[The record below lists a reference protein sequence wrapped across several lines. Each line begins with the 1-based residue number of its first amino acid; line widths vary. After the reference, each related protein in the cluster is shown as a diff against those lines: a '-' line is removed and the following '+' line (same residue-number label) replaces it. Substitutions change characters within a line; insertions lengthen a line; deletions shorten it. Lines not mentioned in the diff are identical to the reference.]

1 MRSTLSQALP
11 HPDRGMGGKALP
23 AGCSLSNFQFTSPH
37 PAAHEYRLPLF
48 LIAILLFLSPSLA
61 QAKTYYLS
69 PTGND
74 GNTGESASLP
84 WLSPAHS
91 LNCGDVI
98 VAAPGSNYSA
108 ANFFTGKWG
117 TVSCPAANSVAW
129 LQCSTFDACKIRA
142 TTGAG
147 MWIDKSF
154 WGVQGWEV
162 TTTAADPT
170 GTCFSAQPN
179 YTSPVK
185 IHHIIFANNIANG
198 CSQGGFA
205 LLNRGQA
212 GVDYFAVV
220 GNIAYNTAQGKTSCT
235 SGISI
240 HQPVQSDTVP
250 GTHIYVAGNLSY
262 GNLEPSKCGGGGPT
276 AGEGIIFDG
285 FDGSDESKD
294 HVSPYWSQAVAH
306 DNIVINNGAKGIEV
320 DNNSAG
326 SYHST
331 ISLDQNT
338 SWGNLTDPNQTWLG
352 CAEISLFKTSDTH
365 VSRNAIAAKSATGCS
380 GHPIFALAVSNG
392 NATDSVTHN
401 VAYGHNGNNAF
412 LYDSGSFSWGSTN
425 LMGIDPEFA
434 HAFVPG
440 APNCKATGSV
450 PKCMAPVIAA
460 FTPKASAAAGLG
472 YQKPG
477 SASGKDPLFPKWL
490 CTANLP
496 SGLITMTCE

>member
-1 MRSTLSQALP
+1 MRSTLSRALP
-11 HPDRGMGGKALP
+11 HPNVGMGAKALP
-23 AGCSLSNFQFTSPH
+23 TVSSLPTFHVRPGQSAVH
-37 PAAHEYRLPLF
+37 RRYRLPLF
-48 LIAILLFLSPSLA
+48 LFALLLLLSPALA

-74 GNTGESASLP
+74 GYPGESASLP
-84 WLSPAHS
+84 WLSPNHP

-98 VAAPGSNYSA
+98 VAAPSGNYSP

-129 LQCSTFDACKIRA
+129 LQCATFDACKIRA
-142 TTGAG
+142 TTATG

-162 TTTAADPT
+162 TTIAADPS

-179 YTSPVK
+179 YTSAVE

-205 LLNRGQA
+205 LGNRGHA

-220 GNIAYNTAQGKTSCT
+220 GNIAFNTAQGKTSCA

-240 HQPVQSDTVP
+240 HQPVQSDTLP
-250 GTHIYVAGNLSY
+250 GTHIYVAGNFSY
-262 GNLEPSKCGGGGPT
+262 SNLEPSKCGGGSPT

-285 FDGSDESKD
+285 FDGSQGGLA
-294 HVSPYWSQAVAH
+294 PYWSQAVAH
-306 DNIVINNGAKGIEV
+306 NNIVINNGAKGIEV

-331 ISLDQNT
+331 ISVDQNT
-338 SWGNLTDPNQTWLG
+338 SWGNLTDPNQAWFG

-365 VSRNAIAAKSATGCS
+365 ISRNAIATKSATGCS

-392 NATDSVTHN
+392 DGTDSAVHN

-412 LYDSGSFSWGSTN
+412 LYNSGSFSWGSTN
-425 LMGIDPEFA
+425 LMGTDPAFA
-434 HAFVPG
+434 HPFVPG
-440 APNCKATGSV
+440 APSCRATGNV
-450 PKCMAPVIAA
+450 PKCMSSVIAG
-460 FTPKASAAAGLG
+460 FIPKASATEGLG

-477 SASGKDPLFPKWL
+477 SAAGKDPLFPKWL

-496 SGLITMTCE
+496 SGLITTSCE

>member
-11 HPDRGMGGKALP
+11 HPIAGMGGKALP
-23 AGCSLSNFQFTSPH
+23 SPCPLPNFHVRPGQSAVH
-37 PAAHEYRLPLF
+37 QRHRLP
-48 LIAILLFLSPSLA
+48 ILLFALLALAGPSLA

-74 GNTGESASLP
+74 GYNGESAGRP
-84 WLSPAHS
+84 WLSPNHP

-98 VAAPGSNYSA
+98 VAAPSGNYSA

-129 LQCSTFDACKIRA
+129 LQCAAFDACKIRA
-142 TTGAG
+142 STATG

-162 TTTAADPT
+162 TTTAADPS

-179 YTSPVK
+179 YTSAVE
-185 IHHIIFANNIANG
+185 IHHIIYANNIANG

-205 LLNRGQA
+205 LGNRGHA

-220 GNIAYNTAQGKTSCT
+220 GNIAFNTAQGKTSCA

-240 HQPVQSDTVP
+240 HQPVQSDTLP
-250 GTHIYVAGNLSY
+250 GTHIYVAGNFSY
-262 GNLEPSKCGGGGPT
+262 SNIEPSKCGAGSPT

-285 FDGSDESKD
+285 FDGSQGGL
-294 HVSPYWSQAVAH
+294 SPYWSQAVAH
-306 DNIVINNGAKGIEV
+306 NNVVINNGAKGIEV

-326 SYHST
+326 SYHSK
-331 ISLDQNT
+331 ISVDQNT
-338 SWGNLTDPNQTWLG
+338 SWGNLTDPNQAWFG

-365 VSRNAIAAKSATGCS
+365 VSRNAIATKGPAGCS

-392 NATDSVTHN
+392 DGTDSVVHN

-412 LYDSGSFSWGSTN
+412 LYSSGSFSWGSTN
-425 LMGIDPEFA
+425 LMGTDPAFA
-434 HAFVPG
+434 HPFVPG
-440 APNCKATGSV
+440 APICRAAGNV
-450 PKCMAPVIAA
+450 PKCMSSVIAG

-477 SASGKDPLFPKWL
+477 SAAGKDPLFPKWL

-496 SGLITMTCE
+496 SGIITMGCD

>member
-1 MRSTLSQALP
+1 MRSTLSQALA
-11 HPDRGMGGKALP
+11 HPNTGAGAKALP
-23 AGCSLSNFQFTSPH
+23 TGCSLPNFDVRTGQSAVHRRYSLPRFLVALLLLLA
-37 PAAHEYRLPLF
+37 PA
-48 LIAILLFLSPSLA
+48 LA

-74 GNTGESASLP
+74 GYPGESASLP
-84 WLSPAHS
+84 WLSPNHE

-98 VAAPGSNYSA
+98 VAAPSGNYSA

-129 LQCSTFDACKIRA
+129 LQCATFDACKIRA
-142 TTGAG
+142 TLATG

-162 TTTAADPT
+162 TTTAADPS

-179 YTSPVK
+179 YTSPVE
-185 IHHIIFANNIANG
+185 IHHIVFANNVANG

-205 LLNRGQA
+205 LVNRGHV
-212 GVDYFAVV
+212 GVDYFAVI
-220 GNIAYNTAQGKTSCT
+220 GNIAFNTAQGKTSCA

-240 HQPVQSDTVP
+240 NQPVQSDTVP
-250 GTHIYVAGNLSY
+250 GTHIYVAGNFSY
-262 GNLEPSKCGGGGPT
+262 SNLEPSKCGGGSPT

-285 FDGSDESKD
+285 FDGSQNGI
-294 HVSPYWSQAVAH
+294 SPYWSQAVAYN
-306 DNIVINNGAKGIEV
+306 NIVINNGAKGIEV
-320 DNNSAG
+320 DNNSGG

-331 ISLDQNT
+331 ISIDQNT
-338 SWGNLTDPNQTWLG
+338 SWGNLTDPNQAWFG

-365 VSRNAIAAKSATGCS
+365 VSRNAIATKSATGCS

-392 NATDSVTHN
+392 DGTDSVVHN
-401 VAYGHNGNNAF
+401 VANGHNGNNAF
-412 LYDSGSFSWGSTN
+412 LYNSGAFSWGSTN
-425 LMGIDPEFA
+425 LMGTDPAFS
-434 HAFVPG
+434 HPFVPG
-440 APNCKATGSV
+440 PPSCRATGNV
-450 PKCMAPVIAA
+450 PKCMARVIAG
-460 FTPKASAAAGLG
+460 FTPKASPAAGLG

-477 SASGKDPLFPKWL
+477 SATGKDPFFPRWL

-496 SGLITMTCE
+496 SGLTTIGCE